1 MITQYELNSR
11 ITTNADK
18 YLLIFPNKQILEWYK
33 RWLQRDDIIY
43 KTEYEIEHRGLVGL
57 RYINWNY
64 IDETMTK
71 QIINEKFK
79 EANNDRESST

>member
-1 MITQYELNSR
+1 MITQEELNQR
-11 ITTNADK
+11 ISSSANK

-64 IDETMTK
+64 VDETMTK
-71 QIINEKFK
+71 QIINERFK
-79 EANNDRESST
+79 EVKNDRFDKC